1 MGQALLNPPS
11 VEGWYTGHEWI
22 NSGSLLARINFVA
35 DHVAD
40 MEMPGVQ
47 DIVREMKD
55 SGVSTPDQLLGACL
69 DHLGYVELSEETQA
83 QMEESIKAG
92 GNLDWSND
100 SATAQR
106 IGETMALIGATTE
119 YQFG

>member
-1 MGQALLNPPS
+1 MDVSSGTKRNYCRSVKRCLRWAKQQGYIDRNP
-11 VEGWYTGHEWI
+11 
-22 NSGSLLARINFVA
+22 
-35 DHVAD
+35 VAD

-92 GNLDWSND
+92 GNLDWSNE